1 MLIKCF
7 PAKIRNKERM
17 SALKA
22 VFQHHNEGSSKHN
35 KTRGGKKTS
44 RLERKKYNDYLQTA

>member
-17 SALKA
+17 SALKT